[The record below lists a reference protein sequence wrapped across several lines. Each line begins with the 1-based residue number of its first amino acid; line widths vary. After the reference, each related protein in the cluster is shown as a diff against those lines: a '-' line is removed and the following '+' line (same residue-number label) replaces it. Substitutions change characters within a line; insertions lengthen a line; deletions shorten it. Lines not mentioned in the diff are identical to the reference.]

1 MVRVVAGNRR
11 EPWRLQLEEAAAD
24 IAALEQ
30 ISAQLEPLTK
40 ERLELGHL
48 AGPRRRDEPGFRWLR
63 YKEAYSPPLVRAVFD
78 QWGEV
83 DGPVL
88 DPFAGSG
95 TSILVAL
102 ERGMPAVGVE
112 LLPYPQW
119 AANTTVQARFADPV
133 VFAQLVA
140 GGLSGRKRP
149 TAAGRQGVA
158 AAPAAAWALTD
169 EVAEALLTIQRN
181 LPERGSSVEA
191 DLAHLALLSSVD
203 VVSTAVKDGTS
214 IRHRLPVREG
224 RTRRPGRKG
233 VYAGRDDVRSA
244 FRAAAA
250 VIFDDL
256 PRIAGR
262 GSASAQ
268 VVRGDARCLPLA
280 AATVGGAVFSPPY
293 PNRYDYSAIYQL
305 ELAVGGFVED
315 AAALRTVRKSLLR
328 SHLEAPAPNSPAFPD
343 GAVVS
348 VLHAIIDAAD
358 ASAADGGRTIRM
370 LAGYFEDMTA
380 VLFELARVLRP
391 GAPAACVVATQT
403 YFGVAVPTDVLLAS
417 LARGVGLEVEGVWV
431 LRRKRVAVQ
440 QRARGRV
447 DSVGGRESVL
457 LLRRPS

>member
-1 MVRVVAGNRR
+1 M
-11 EPWRLQLEEAAAD
+11 AD
-24 IAALEQ
+24 DAALEQ
-30 ISAQLEPLTK
+30 VSMQLKPLTK

-63 YKEAYSPPLVRAVFD
+63 YKEAYSPPLVRVVLD
-78 QWGEV
+78 QWGQV

-102 ERGMPAVGVE
+102 ERGIPAVGVE

-119 AANTTVQARFADPV
+119 AANTTVQARFADHRV
-133 VFAQLVA
+133 LTQLIA
-140 GGLSGRKRP
+140 SGLSGRKRP
-149 TAAGRQGVA
+149 TAAARQGIA
-158 AAPAAAWALTD
+158 ASPAAAWALTD
-169 EVAEALLTIQRN
+169 EVADALLTIRRN
-181 LPERGSSVEA
+181 LPDRGSSVEA

-250 VIFDDL
+250 VILDDL
-256 PRIAGR
+256 PQIAAR
-262 GSASAQ
+262 ATGSAH

-280 AATVGGAVFSPPY
+280 AASVGGSVFSPPY
-293 PNRYDYSAIYQL
+293 PNRYDYAAIYQL
-305 ELAVGGFVED
+305 ELAVGGFIED

-328 SHLEAPAPNSPAFPD
+328 SHLEAPAPDWPVFGD

-348 VLHAIIDAAD
+348 VLHAIIDAA
-358 ASAADGGRTIRM
+358 ASAADSGRTIRM
-370 LAGYFEDMTA
+370 LAGYFDDMAA
-380 VLFELARVLRP
+380 VLGELARVLRP

-417 LARGVGLEVEGVWV
+417 LAQRVGLEVEGVWV

-440 QRARGRV
+440 QRARGPV
-447 DSVGGRESVL
+447 GSVGGRESVL
-457 LLRRPS
+457 LLRRSN

>member
-1 MVRVVAGNRR
+1 MRVNGGHGHKQ
-11 EPWRLQLEEAAAD
+11 WRLQLEAAVGD
-24 IAALEQ
+24 DAALDQ
-30 ISAQLEPLTK
+30 VGAQLEPLTK

-48 AGPRRRDEPGFRWLR
+48 AGPRRRDEPVFRWLR
-63 YKEAYSPPLVRAVFD
+63 YKEAYSPQLVRAVLD
-78 QWGEV
+78 QWGGV

-102 ERGMPAVGVE
+102 ERGISAVGVE

-119 AANTTVQARFADPV
+119 AANTAVQARFADRSV
-133 VFAQLVA
+133 LTQLIA
-140 GGLSGRKRP
+140 DGLSGRKRS
-149 TAAGRQGVA
+149 TAAARHRIA
-158 AAPAAAWALTD
+158 AAPASAWALTD
-169 EVAEALLTIQRN
+169 EVVDALLMIQRN
-181 LPERGSSVEA
+181 LPDRGSGIEA

-214 IRHRLPVREG
+214 VRHRLPVREG

-250 VIFDDL
+250 VILDDL

-262 GSASAQ
+262 SMGSAQ

-280 AATVGGAVFSPPY
+280 AATFGGAVFSPPY
-293 PNRYDYSAIYQL
+293 PNRYDYAAIYQL

-328 SHLEAPAPNSPAFPD
+328 SHLEAPAPDGPDFVD

-348 VLHAIIDAAD
+348 VLHAVINAAET
-358 ASAADGGRTIRM
+358 SAADSGRTIRM
-370 LAGYFEDMTA
+370 LAGYFEDMAA
-380 VLFELARVLRP
+380 VLGELARVLRP

-417 LARGVGLEVEGVWV
+417 LAQRVGLEVEGLWV

-440 QRARGRV
+440 QRARGPV
-447 DSVGGRESVL
+447 GSVGGRESVL
-457 LLRRPS
+457 LLRRSS